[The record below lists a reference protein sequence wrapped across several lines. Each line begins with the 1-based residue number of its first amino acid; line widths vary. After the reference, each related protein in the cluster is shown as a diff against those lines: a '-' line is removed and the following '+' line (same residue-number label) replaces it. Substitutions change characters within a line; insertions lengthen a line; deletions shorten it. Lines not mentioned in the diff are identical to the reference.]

1 MKPDRELN
9 EAELEIVKD
18 LGTAEEV
25 MQKISAAESKGD
37 YVLAYNIAYDA
48 DHYGIVDIPE
58 RLKELEDKISALQKE
73 LLDSNP
79 VGEMIIRTD
88 WLFKSACCEDMKK
101 AILDKKVGVGVYD
114 CMTQEPC
121 LVISGPELMSKAF
134 DESED
139 EYDED
144 DFGQVSNCPFCG
156 KQMPEH
162 FVEFREE

>member
-1 MKPDRELN
+1 MKPDWELN
-9 EAELEIVKD
+9 EAELNIIKS

-25 MQKISAAESKGD
+25 MQKILAAESKGD

-48 DHYGIVDIPE
+48 DYYGIVDLSEKIC
-58 RLKELEDKISALQKE
+58 ELENKISALQKE

-79 VGEMIIRTD
+79 IGEMVIRTD
-88 WLFKSACCEDMKK
+88 WLFKSACCEEMKK
-101 AILDKKVGVGVYD
+101 AILDKKVGVGIYD

-121 LVISGPELMSKAF
+121 LVISGPELMKKAF
-134 DESED
+134 NDSED

-156 KQMPEH
+156 QKIPEY

>member
-1 MKPDRELN
+1 MKPDWELN
-9 EAELEIVKD
+9 EAELEIVKG

-48 DHYGIVDIPE
+48 DHYGIVDLSEKIN
-58 RLKELEDKISALQKE
+58 ELENKISALQKE

-121 LVISGPELMSKAF
+121 LVISGPELMSRGHVGTPRR
-134 DESED
+134 ED
-139 EYDED
+139 EAPGIQGAVDAD
-144 DFGQVSNCPFCG
+144 
-156 KQMPEH
+156 
-162 FVEFREE
+162 R